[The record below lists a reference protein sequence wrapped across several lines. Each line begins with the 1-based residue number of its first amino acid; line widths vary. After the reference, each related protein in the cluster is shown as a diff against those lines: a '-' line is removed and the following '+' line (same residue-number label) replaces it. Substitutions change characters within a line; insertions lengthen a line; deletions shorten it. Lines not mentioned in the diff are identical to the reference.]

1 MTEPAKPRTRRK
13 PHQHV
18 ARFGLWSILLLTLA
32 AGALLGAVYLSMGQP
47 LRAPGWVQDRIE
59 ARIAREMPEVRVS
72 MGAVELVV
80 EEGWYP
86 RVRLRNVAIST
97 PEGAEI
103 LSLTEFKTG
112 FALRP
117 LLDGLVQPQSV
128 SLSGVVVT
136 LRRDAQ
142 GGVALSAGLGPGS
155 FSREAAT
162 LPQLI
167 AQLDGVL
174 QRPALQAL
182 TRAELRAVTL
192 QFDDLRAGRS
202 WTIDGGRL
210 LLARDAGMLTLSA
223 DLALLSGGAGAATLS
238 ANYASRIGATAAD
251 FGVSFEGVSA
261 QDIAT
266 QGPAFAWLSVLRA
279 PISGAVRSGL
289 NDAGQFVPLN
299 ATLQIGA
306 GVVQPNAETRPIPFD
321 GARSYFSYDPA
332 ESLLRFAD
340 VRLRSKW
347 ISAESSGSATLGLT
361 PEGKLSDLVG
371 QLTIRDLRANPG
383 DIYDAPVGL
392 AETDLD
398 FRMQLNPFRVQLG
411 RVQISDRGKTL
422 LLDGNLSA
430 RPDGWRVALDGRMDG
445 LSPERLLQLWPEGLK
460 PKTRTWLV
468 DNIHKAEVSNLNL
481 AFRVGPGRAPQT
493 HVGFDYSG
501 ADVRFLKTMPPLT
514 GGKGHFSLMDN
525 RLVVAVDEAVV
536 TADAGGDVRIGAS
549 SFIIPDVRVRDGPP
563 AIIRLETDSTVT
575 AALSLLNR
583 APLSVMDKANLPVD
597 IAGGRATLQGQI
609 AVPLKKGSR
618 DKVAFDVAGKLRN
631 VSSDVLIK
639 GRALNAPDLDVVVD
653 NERVILTG
661 AGDLDGVAFDGSFVQ
676 PIGPNAGTSGLR
688 ADVALDQGALDV
700 FGIALPPGTVAG
712 QTQARLEVDLPKG
725 RAPDFDLQ
733 SDLTGLRLAVPQ
745 LNWSKPSGVTG
756 NLRVTGQL
764 GATPTVDT
772 LAVSGAGLT
781 AEGAV
786 SLRAGGALER
796 LRLDTLRAGDWL
808 DAAVD
813 IVGQGPGNPV
823 QVVLRGGVLDLR
835 RADLGDGAGQQA
847 QAAGQRGPPMQVRLD
862 RLQITDT
869 IALTDMRGTFG
880 TVGGL
885 DGSFQARLN
894 GGTAVEGRVLPQNG
908 RSAVRLISADAGGVL
923 RSAGLLRQVA
933 GGQLSLTLLPVG
945 TGGAFDGN
953 LDITDVRIKDAPGI
967 AGLLNSISVVGLINE
982 LNGDGI
988 YFDEVEGSF
997 RLTPNRLILTEASAV
1012 GASMGLSMDGIYA
1025 LDTGMIDMQG
1035 VITPVYMLNGIGA
1048 VLTRKGEGLIGFNY
1062 TLKGPA
1068 KQPGVGV
1075 NPLSALTPGMFR
1087 DIFRR
1092 PPPKVPEGQGAPRA
1106 LQPGT
1111 DEAPQKP
1118 VVRPTPGR

>member
-1 MTEPAKPRTRRK
+1 MSTPDTPRPRRK

-32 AGALLGAVYLSMGQP
+32 AGALVGAVYLSMGQP
-47 LRAPGWVQDRIE
+47 LRAPAWVQDRIE
-59 ARIAREMPEVRVS
+59 ARIARELPQVRVAL
-72 MGAVELVV
+72 GEVELVV

-117 LLDGLVQPQSV
+117 LLDGIVQPQTI
-128 SLSGVVVT
+128 SLSGLVVT
-136 LRRDAQ
+136 LRRDEA
-142 GGVALSAGLGPGS
+142 GRVALSAGLGPGN

-167 AQLDGVL
+167 AQLDDLL

-182 TRAELRAVTL
+182 TEAELRAVTL

-210 LLARDAGMLTLSA
+210 LLSREAGMLALSA
-223 DLALLSGGAGAATLS
+223 DVALLSGGAGVATLS
-238 ANYASRIGATAAD
+238 ANYTSRIGASAAE
-251 FGVSFEGVSA
+251 FGVSFEGVA
-261 QDIAT
+261 AGDIAT
-266 QGPAFAWLSVLRA
+266 QGPAFAWLGVLRA
-279 PISGAVRSGL
+279 PISGSVRSGL
-289 NDAGQFVPLN
+289 NDAGQFMPLN

-306 GVVQPNAETRPIPFD
+306 GVVQPNAQTRPIPFD

-332 ESLLRFAD
+332 EALLRFAD

-347 ISAESSGSATLGLT
+347 FSAESSGSATLGLT
-361 PEGKLSDLVG
+361 PEGQLSDLVG
-371 QLTIRDLRANPG
+371 QFTIRDLRANPG

-398 FRMQLNPFRVQLG
+398 FQMRLNPFRLQLG
-411 RVQISDRGKTL
+411 RVQISDQGKTL
-422 LLDGNLSA
+422 LLGGRLSA
-430 RPDGWRVALDGRMDG
+430 RPDGWRVALDGQMDG

-468 DNIHKAEVSNLNL
+468 ENVLKGAVSNLDL
-481 AFRVGPGRAPQT
+481 ALRVAPGKAPQT
-493 HVGFDYSG
+493 YVGFDYAG

-525 RLVVAVDEAVV
+525 RLVVAVDEGVV
-536 TADAGGDVRIGAS
+536 TADEGGEVRLGAS
-549 SFIIPDVRVRDGPP
+549 SFIIPDVSVRDGPP
-563 AIIRLETDSTVT
+563 AIIRLETASTVT

-583 APLSVMDKANLPVD
+583 APLNVMDKASLPVD
-597 IAGGRATLQGQI
+597 LAGGRAALSGQI
-609 AVPLKKGSR
+609 ALPLKKGSK
-618 DKVAFDVAGKLRN
+618 DKVVFDVAGKLRD
-631 VSSDVLIK
+631 VSSAVLVR
-639 GRALNAPDLDVVVD
+639 GRALSAPEIDVVVD
-653 NERVILTG
+653 NERAILTG
-661 AGDLDGVAFDGSFVQ
+661 AGDLDGAGFDGSFVL
-676 PIGPNAGTSGLR
+676 PIGPASQTGTSGLR
-688 ADVALDQGALDV
+688 ADVRLDQGALDA

-712 QTQARLEVDLPKG
+712 QTTARLEVDLPKG
-725 RAPDFDLQ
+725 RAPEFDLH
-733 SDLTGLRLAVPQ
+733 SDLRGLRLSVPQ
-745 LNWSKPSGVTG
+745 LNWSKPPASTG
-756 NLRVTGQL
+756 SLRVTGRL
-764 GATPTVDT
+764 GATPKVDS
-772 LAVSGAGLT
+772 LAISGPGLS
-781 AEGAV
+781 AAGAV
-786 SLRAGGALER
+786 SLREGGTLDR
-796 LRLDTLRAGDWL
+796 LSFDRLRAGEWL

-813 IVGQGPGNPV
+813 IIGQGAGRPV

-835 RADLGDGAGQQA
+835 RADLGSGGGSA
-847 QAAGQRGPPMQVRLD
+847 QASGPPGPPMQVRLD

-869 IALTDMRGTFG
+869 IALTDMRGNFATA
-880 TVGGL
+880 GGL
-885 DGSFQARLN
+885 DGAFQARLN
-894 GGTAVEGRVLPQNG
+894 GGTPVEGRIVPQNG

-923 RSAGLLRQVA
+923 RAAGLLRQVV

-945 TGGAFDGN
+945 AAGAFDGT
-953 LDITDVRIKDAPGI
+953 LDVTDVRVKDAPGI
-967 AGLLNSISVVGLINE
+967 AALLNSISVVGLINE

-988 YFDEVEGSF
+988 YFDQVEGKF
-997 RLTPNRLILTEASAV
+997 RLTPNRLTLTEASAV

-1025 LDTGMIDMQG
+1025 LDSGMIDMQG
-1035 VITPVYMLNGIGA
+1035 VITPVYLLNGIGS

-1068 KQPGVGV
+1068 KQPSVGV

-1087 DIFRR
+1087 EIFRR
-1092 PPPKVPEGQGAPRA
+1092 PPPKVPQA
-1106 LQPGT
+1106 PGT
-1111 DEAPQKP
+1111 RQPPQKP
-1118 VVRPTPGR
+1118 VVRRTPGR